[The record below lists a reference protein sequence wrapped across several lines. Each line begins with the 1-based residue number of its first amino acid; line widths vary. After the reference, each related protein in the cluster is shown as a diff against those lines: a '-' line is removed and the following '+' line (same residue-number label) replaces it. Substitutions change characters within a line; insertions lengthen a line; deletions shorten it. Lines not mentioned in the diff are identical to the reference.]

1 MRLQAFRFPIG
12 VNDTTRLYFSRM
24 ARLNGGQRS
33 ADMLAVAAS
42 PPDQAAAA
50 RLAEDTALNAL
61 LRSTCVATMLSAGH
75 QENALPQRAQATVQ
89 CRIMPGEAPV
99 GTRETLVR
107 ALADPSIS
115 VTQPDPVVSS
125 PNTTPDP
132 DFLRRVEKVTLGM
145 WPGVAVIPGMA
156 AGASDSLYTRNAG
169 IPSYGVSGAWNDVG
183 DDRDHGRDERVSVA
197 SFYESV
203 EFTYRLMKELSHK

>member
-1 MRLQAFRFPIG
+1 M
-12 VNDTTRLYFSRM
+12 
-24 ARLNGGQRS
+24 
-33 ADMLAVAAS
+33 
-42 PPDQAAAA
+42 
-50 RLAEDTALNAL
+50 
-61 LRSTCVATMLSAGH
+61 
-75 QENALPQRAQATVQ
+75 
-89 CRIMPGEAPV
+89 
-99 GTRETLVR
+99 R

-132 DFLRRVEKVTLGM
+132 DFLRRVEKVTQGM